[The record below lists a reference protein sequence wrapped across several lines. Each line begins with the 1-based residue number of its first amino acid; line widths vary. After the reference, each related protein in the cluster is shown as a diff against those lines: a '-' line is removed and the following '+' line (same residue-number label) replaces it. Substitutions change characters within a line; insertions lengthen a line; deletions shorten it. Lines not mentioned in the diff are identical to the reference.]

1 MREYLTDA
9 DFERAERN
17 GIPAIRVKNR
27 FYGLHWSKE
36 RCITQK
42 YKSNTNKWA
51 QFEAD
56 SKVGK
61 ETFYNRLHL
70 GWSPEEAALTPRLA
84 DGQVLHPKRPI
95 AQEIK
100 DLAEQNG
107 IKPLTL
113 RQRIYG
119 YKWDPMDAAT
129 IPVGT
134 KRPNRRKKGWR

>member
-1 MREYLTDA
+1 MREYLTDE
-9 DFERAERN
+9 DFERAARN
-17 GIPAIRVKNR
+17 GIPAVRVKNR

-42 YKSNTNKWA
+42 YKPNNNNWA
-51 QFEAD
+51 QYEAV
-56 SKVGK
+56 SKVNK
-61 ETFYNRLHL
+61 NTFYNRIHL
-70 GWSPEEAALTPRLA
+70 GWTPEEAAMTPKRKNG
-84 DGQVLHPKRPI
+84 DILHPKRPI
-95 AQEIK
+95 SQEIR

-119 YKWDPMDAAT
+119 YGWSPEEAAT